1 MGGLESRGVWLHRGF
16 CICVDSGWSQVV
28 TASGR
33 CDVCMQISLLRL
45 AITYNRLTR
54 QERVAMERV
63 LRGLVE
69 FIEELMQRGVGGRP
83 AEAADPSTA
92 STWDP
97 WGEE

>member
-1 MGGLESRGVWLHRGF
+1 MTG
-16 CICVDSGWSQVV
+16 ICEDCWSQVV

-33 CDVCMQISLLRL
+33 CNVCMQISLLRQ
-45 AITYNRLTR
+45 AITYITYLRVTADLLPR
-54 QERVAMERV
+54 ERVAMERV

-83 AEAADPSTA
+83 AEAAELRQRG
-92 STWDP
+92 P

>member
-1 MGGLESRGVWLHRGF
+1 MTG
-16 CICVDSGWSQVV
+16 ICVDCGWSQVV

-33 CDVCMQISLLRL
+33 CDVCMQISLLRQ

-83 AEAADPSTA
+83 AEAAELRQRG
-92 STWDP
+92 P